1 MWNSLIFV
9 KRKKNI
15 VFYFL
20 YNSLLSKEIGLK
32 YLTCWK
38 IPKKNTSQWLTRKH
52 RFLRRNAG
60 FGLRYLYIYYNQM
73 AFCVV
78 LWDEAESHT
87 ELPRSCEQV
96 SWTLSRQGRIGPWG
110 YKHLNPRM
118 KHCLS
123 IKCSPPQYTLL
134 SWAPPR
140 QQKGQTVQPKA
151 VGHKTLPNQR
161 TLQGQ

>member
-1 MWNSLIFV
+1 MFKIFNILKNS
-9 KRKKNI
+9 KK
-15 VFYFL
+15 
-20 YNSLLSKEIGLK
+20 K
-32 YLTCWK
+32 T
-38 IPKKNTSQWLTRKH
+38 TSQWLTRIH
-52 RFLRRNAG
+52 RFLRRNVG

-87 ELPRSCEQV
+87 GLPRSCEQV
-96 SWTLSRQGRIGPWG
+96 SWTLRRQGRIGPWG

-118 KHCLS
+118 KHCLF

-140 QQKGQTVQPKA
+140 QQKGQTVQLRLWAAK
-151 VGHKTLPNQR
+151 HFWTKELYKDNKEMLR
-161 TLQGQ
+161 LSS